1 MAPTLPVLIGLD
13 DATAAGAA
21 VRSPL
26 ERAVR
31 SYGLESRFCRDG
43 REALALSREA
53 PLAATLV
60 DAEWALDEGELVW
73 RVAVR
78 HLRQRLVLM
87 TREARRDMWFEAL
100 QQGAAAVLP
109 LPPAVGSVRLALD
122 AALRGPHRGC
132 GTALRHE
139 TGSHATGSHA
149 TGSHATG
156 SHATGSQN
164 QDDRPRDARD
174 RNEFEQDFNWGSA
187 EPPPRR
193 W

>member
-21 VRSPL
+21 VRSRL

-43 REALALSREA
+43 REALALAQET
-53 PLAATLV
+53 PLAVTLV

-122 AALRGPHRGC
+122 AALRVQHRSG
-132 GTALRHE
+132 
-139 TGSHATGSHA
+139 ATGRRHDIGDRS
-149 TGSHATG
+149 TGDRFTDDG
-156 SHATGSQN
+156 S
-164 QDDRPRDARD
+164 RDARD
-174 RNEFEQDFNWGSA
+174 RNEFEQDFNWGSGN
-187 EPPPRR
+187 PPPRR

>member
-1 MAPTLPVLIGLD
+1 MAPSLPVLIGLD

-21 VRSPL
+21 VRSRL
-26 ERAVR
+26 ERAIR
-31 SYGLESRFCRDG
+31 SYGLASCFCRDG
-43 REALALSREA
+43 REALALARET

-87 TREARRDMWFEAL
+87 THEARRDLWFEAL

-109 LPPAVGSVRLALD
+109 LPPAAGSVRLALD
-122 AALRGPHRGC
+122 AALR
-132 GTALRHE
+132 RHQGAASLQE
-139 TGSHATGSHA
+139 DYRS
-149 TGSHATG
+149 
-156 SHATGSQN
+156 
-164 QDDRPRDARD
+164 RD
-174 RNEFEQDFNWGSA
+174 RRDRDEFEQDFNWGAGTPS
-187 EPPPRR
+187 PRR

>member
-1 MAPTLPVLIGLD
+1 MAPALPVLIGLD

-21 VRSPL
+21 VRSRL

-43 REALALSREA
+43 REALALAQDA

-60 DAEWALDEGELVW
+60 DAEWALDEGEQVW
-73 RVAVR
+73 RIAIR

-87 TREARRDMWFEAL
+87 TPLAMTPEARQDLWFEAL

-122 AALRGPHRGC
+122 AALRGQQTRDTTLRG
-132 GTALRHE
+132 RP
-139 TGSHATGSHA
+139 GS
-149 TGSHATG
+149 
-156 SHATGSQN
+156 
-164 QDDRPRDARD
+164 DDIT
-174 RNEFEQDFNWGSA
+174 QDFNRGSG

>member
-21 VRSPL
+21 VRSRL
-26 ERAVR
+26 ERGVR
-31 SYGLESRFCRDG
+31 SYGLQARFCGDG
-43 REALALSREA
+43 REALALAQEA

-73 RVAVR
+73 RIAIR

-87 TREARRDMWFEAL
+87 TRDAMTPGARQDLWFEAL

-122 AALRGPHRGC
+122 AALRGRPARDA
-132 GTALRHE
+132 ALRGRSAGTSPHPD
-139 TGSHATGSHA
+139 SDNRS
-149 TGSHATG
+149 
-156 SHATGSQN
+156 
-164 QDDRPRDARD
+164 RDARGRD
-174 RNEFEQDFNWGSA
+174 DFTQELNWGSG